1 MTTCG
6 RGCNTNW
13 DVRCCCEFN
22 CPAKNSNLQFYR
34 CPMMINTIVFHIG
47 NNYELYSMAEENDY
61 TFIKSY
67 FQIDDDNIRDNIIE
81 AWNSTRD

>member
-1 MTTCG
+1 
-6 RGCNTNW
+6 
-13 DVRCCCEFN
+13 
-22 CPAKNSNLQFYR
+22 
-34 CPMMINTIVFHIG
+34 MINTIVFHIG